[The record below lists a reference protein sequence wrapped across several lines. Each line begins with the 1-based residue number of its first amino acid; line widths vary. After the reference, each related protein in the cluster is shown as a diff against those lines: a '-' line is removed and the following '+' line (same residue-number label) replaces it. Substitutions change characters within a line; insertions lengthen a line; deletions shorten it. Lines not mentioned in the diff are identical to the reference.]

1 MGGGSGR
8 NRVKEGAMVVQV
20 DILASK
26 YVGRFVDDRAVD
38 AVKGGTA
45 DGSCRLRIY
54 M

>member
-1 MGGGSGR
+1 MVAGGIEGR
-8 NRVKEGAMVVQV
+8 RGETVVQV

-45 DGSCRLRIY
+45 WYC
-54 M
+54 